1 MNSSFRIG
9 DPHPSDEWL
18 MAFNRTYF
26 HFYAAQETTS
36 PALTMKPKTN
46 SHKSHKKQSNNSSS
60 SSSANS
66 NKGALVERKASSS
79 AAKEN
84 EEIPENPNSGFSEYC
99 KSGTG
104 TYRTNL
110 FNATIGAI

>member
-1 MNSSFRIG
+1 
-9 DPHPSDEWL
+9 
-18 MAFNRTYF
+18 MAFNRIYF

-60 SSSANS
+60 SSANS

-79 AAKEN
+79 SAKEN
-84 EEIPENPNSGFSEYC
+84 EEIPESPNSGFSEYC

-104 TYRTNL
+104 KNL
-110 FNATIGAI
+110 FDAPIGAI